1 MNPGQFILVTL
12 FSMLGATAQGSIGI
26 GYGMVAGAGLVA
38 IDPSFVPGP
47 LLIIGVIISVRH
59 AVVEREHL
67 DRGIWL
73 RAMVGLPV
81 GLFSGLAVLNAMSDR
96 ALGLA
101 VGAAIAVASVAL
113 LLGLSVRRNPVM
125 DVLAG
130 GATAFAAVTASL
142 PGPPLV
148 VALND
153 LRPGAM
159 RATTS
164 AFLLVLTV
172 VSFISLSATGNFQS
186 EEYELLAFL
195 VPGTILGLFASRYV
209 RPYLEAAWFRP
220 LILCIAGI
228 GGVALIL
235 RNL

>member
-12 FSMLGATAQGSIGI
+12 FSVLGATAQGSIGI

-125 DVLAG
+125 DRPSTAEIG
-130 GATAFAAVTASL
+130 GSKLRRAEV
-142 PGPPLV
+142 PLI
-148 VALND
+148 
-153 LRPGAM
+153 RI
-159 RATTS
+159 RS
-164 AFLLVLTV
+164 TV
-172 VSFISLSATGNFQS
+172 WPRSWRSS
-186 EEYELLAFL
+186 
-195 VPGTILGLFASRYV
+195 ASR
-209 RPYLEAAWFRP
+209 
-220 LILCIAGI
+220 
-228 GGVALIL
+228 
-235 RNL
+235 

>member
-12 FSMLGATAQGSIGI
+12 FSVLGATAQGSIGI

-153 LRPGAM
+153 PVSY
-159 RATTS
+159 TH
-164 AFLLVLTV
+164 LT
-172 VSFISLSATGNFQS
+172 LPTKA
-186 EEYELLAFL
+186 
-195 VPGTILGLFASRYV
+195 
-209 RPYLEAAWFRP
+209 
-220 LILCIAGI
+220 
-228 GGVALIL
+228 
-235 RNL
+235 